1 VPQRLDELY
10 AEIGANGPRGTRPTS
25 DPAWLDERPGAPPP
39 QIRGQLQMP
48 TNPDPLPLLTKAAT
62 GVGLL
67 GLLYGMDHWARPMLK
82 ATRAKQPTDLVSL
95 LETVIAALTRWVN
108 PRMRYMTHAVSKGAA
123 HTAASPAW
131 MFGVLGLRWTQ
142 VVGQLMYLGHDLAYA
157 FERLR
162 HTVIP
167 REINRKVNPLRV
179 RVGRVEK
186 LEKRD
191 YRQLTGLRVYTHRQV
206 ERIIK
211 PRIRRVERKV
221 THDLPLRIH
230 REEIKRGRLEN
241 RVKHDEGTLR
251 KLLPLLTVTGAVALV
266 LRAFTRMGLNFLR
279 CRNFKDV
286 GRDIC
291 ASPPGSGRRLGRFL
305 KNILS
310 MGAGILFASQFC
322 HVLFLVLEGAAPVA
336 SKLVETLALAESA
349 LCNGKYA
356 AAPPLPLNATAL
368 PPVPNPLDI

>member
-1 VPQRLDELY
+1 V
-10 AEIGANGPRGTRPTS
+10 
-25 DPAWLDERPGAPPP
+25 
-39 QIRGQLQMP
+39 
-48 TNPDPLPLLTKAAT
+48 NPDPLPLLTKAAT

-230 REEIKRGRLEN
+230 REEIKRGRLEQ

-368 PPVPNPLDI
+368 PPVPHPLDI